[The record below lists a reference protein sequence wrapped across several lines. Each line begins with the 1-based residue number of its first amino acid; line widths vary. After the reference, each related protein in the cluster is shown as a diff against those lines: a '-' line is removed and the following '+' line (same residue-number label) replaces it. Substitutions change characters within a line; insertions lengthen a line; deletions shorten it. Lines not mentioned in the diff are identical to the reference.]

1 MSNHEY
7 NICLFFENKIPPM
20 GYPVLT
26 WFPLTSPKNH
36 VTQELTK
43 ICWSLRNFLALHFNF
58 RQCQASQTFHRHFLP
73 CGARG
78 GVELNLVCTLRSWES
93 QQQQQQQQRHLPIS
107 QKFVDR
113 MFSTLAY
120 STMIY
125 ISYSVKN
132 FLPVQME
139 FAY

>member
-7 NICLFFENKIPPM
+7 NICLFFENKIPLM

-26 WFPLTSPKNH
+26 RLPLTSPKIR
-36 VTQELTK
+36 VTQELTE
-43 ICWSLRNFLALHFNF
+43 ICWSLRNCLAFDFNF

-93 QQQQQQQQRHLPIS
+93 QQRHLPIS

-113 MFSTLAY
+113 MFSSSMLSPACTQWSLY
-120 STMIY
+120 LGFGSEI
-125 ISYSVKN
+125 N
-132 FLPVQME
+132 
-139 FAY
+139 